1 MTTRKPWQ
9 PKIEGEPELNPFANH
24 TAERDG
30 LLNTPEVS
38 DPEEDS
44 SPLEGSKDLSD
55 DDSLEDVIA
64 DSKDCSRRQRPDDHR
79 CWAA

>member
-1 MTTRKPWQ
+1 MAPRKPWQ
-9 PKIEGEPELNPFANH
+9 PKVEVESELNPFVNR

-30 LLNTPEVS
+30 LLDTPEVS

-55 DDSLEDVIA
+55 EDSLVDVIA
-64 DSKDCSRRQRPDDHR
+64 DSTDRGRR
-79 CWAA
+79 